1 MLKAKNIFIH
11 NIDINII
18 IQNPNLSKY
27 KNKIKN
33 NLARMCKIK
42 PSQINVKAKTTDKL
56 GLIGKNK
63 ALACEV
69 IATVKYAKT

>member
-1 MLKAKNIFIH
+1 
-11 NIDINII
+11 
-18 IQNPNLSKY
+18 
-27 KNKIKN
+27 
-33 NLARMCKIK
+33 MCKIK

-69 IATVKYAKT
+69 IATVKYAKN

>member
-1 MLKAKNIFIH
+1 MLLPPPVEIATEV
-11 NIDINII
+11 IDKFDR
-18 IQNPNLSKY
+18 QYEEKWFVMMKS
-27 KNKIKN
+27 
-33 NLARMCKIK
+33 
-42 PSQINVKAKTTDKL
+42 KL